1 MIETVPSTTVID
13 AFIEKHSSLKALP
26 ETTSR
31 ILRMTSDQECNT
43 HQLLK
48 LISQDTA
55 LAGSIMKAINS
66 AFYALQT
73 KITRLDRAVA
83 LLGLRAVKEVT
94 LSSCLS
100 NLCKPVRLGSYDARD
115 LWDHSVGVAILTREL
130 AIQSTTIDP
139 EEGFLAGMMHDIA
152 LLLALQSEVETGTK
166 LIGTAESGTQ
176 PFICEE
182 SNVFGFNHCELG
194 ERLAGK
200 WNLVA
205 ADRGGDSLAPRTRR
219 RARRGRF
226 AGPAH
231 LCGRHAVLPGGRGIP
246 PDVSVPAGERRSAG
260 EDSSGA
266 GRRRRR
272 RREIA
277 ASASPA
283 PGIGYR
289 LLLVFWPLSFTF
301 RGAGEVAEWLK
312 ATVC

>member
-48 LISQDTA
+48 LISQDTV

-73 KITRLDRAVA
+73 KITRLDRAVV

-200 WNLVA
+200 WNLAPQIAAAIRWHHEPDAAPAEDALLVRHIYVADTLCCQAAVGFPLTCRCQQVSDDLLEKIHLARDAAVA
-205 ADRGGDSLAPRTRR
+205 AA
-219 RARRGRF
+219 AK
-226 AGPAH
+226 
-231 LCGRHAVLPGGRGIP
+231 LP
-246 PDVSVPAGERRSAG
+246 
-260 EDSSGA
+260 
-266 GRRRRR
+266 
-272 RREIA
+272 
-277 ASASPA
+277 
-283 PGIGYR
+283 
-289 LLLVFWPLSFTF
+289 LLLRLHL
-301 RGAGEVAEWLK
+301 G
-312 ATVC
+312 